1 MRKFDAVVVGA
12 GFAGLYMIH
21 RLRGLGFTVRAFEA
35 GDGVGGTWY
44 WNRYPGARCDV
55 ESLEYSYQFSEELQQ
70 EWSWSERYSGQPE
83 ILRYANHVADRF
95 DLRRDIEFETRVAAA
110 RFDEDASSWRIE
122 VRRQPPG
129 VGGIPA
135 FPGSGNG
142 AGAGS
147 VSGAGGAAGSDNG
160 ADVGSDSGGAAE
172 SPNAAAESRTETVE
186 ARFVVMATGCLS
198 AANLPDFDGI
208 DDFEG
213 ARYHTGAWP
222 HEGVDFT
229 GLRVGIVGTGSSA
242 IQAIPVIAG
251 EAAHLTVFQRTPN
264 YSIPARNGAMDRQR
278 EAEVKAGYP
287 DFRQRNSRMPAGLGA
302 DMNPMHDEFAEVPA
316 EERRRRFEERW
327 EYGGFSFMASFAD
340 MLMSQ
345 EANDAAAGFVRER
358 IRGIVRD
365 PEVADLLSPHNVI
378 GCKRICLDSG
388 YFETFNRP
396 NVTLVDVSSAP
407 IEKITRTGLRTGG
420 RDYEFDAIVF
430 ATGFDAMT
438 GALTRIDIRGR
449 GGRRLRAKWE
459 DGPRAYLGLGIAG
472 FPNLFVVT
480 GPGSPSVLSNMLPSI
495 EQHVDW
501 IADCVAWMRDRG
513 HAAIEAT
520 PEAEDEWVAH
530 VGEVAGATLY
540 PTCNSWYL
548 GANVPGKPR
557 VFMPYL
563 GFPAYVEKCDAVAAN
578 DYEGFELS

>member
-1 MRKFDAVVVGA
+1 MRKFDVVVVGA
-12 GFAGLYMIH
+12 GFAGLYMVH

-95 DLRRDIEFETRVAAA
+95 DLRRDIEFNRRVVSA
-110 RFDEDASSWRIE
+110 RFDERASGWLIE
-122 VRRQPPG
+122 VAHASESAAAPLDG
-129 VGGIPA
+129 DGT
-135 FPGSGNG
+135 GNG
-142 AGAGS
+142 R
-147 VSGAGGAAGSDNG
+147 GG
-160 ADVGSDSGGAAE
+160 
-172 SPNAAAESRTETVE
+172 ETVF
-186 ARFVVMATGCLS
+186 ASFVVMATGCLS
-198 AANLPDFDGI
+198 AANLPSFEGI

-213 ARYHTGAWP
+213 AKYHTGAWP

-229 GLRVGIVGTGSSA
+229 GLRVGVVGTGSSA
-242 IQAIPVIAG
+242 IQAIPVIAE

-264 YSIPARNGAMDRQR
+264 YSIPARNSAMDLER
-278 EAEVKAGYP
+278 EAEVKAEYP
-287 DFRQRNSRMPAGLGA
+287 AFRARNRQMPAGLGA
-302 DMNPMHDEFAEVPA
+302 DMNPMHDEFAEVPP
-316 EERRRRFEERW
+316 EERRRRLEERW

-345 EANDAAAGFVRER
+345 EANDAAAGFVREK
-358 IRGIVRD
+358 IRGIVD
-365 PEVADLLSPHNVI
+365 NPEVADLLSPANVI

-388 YFETFNRP
+388 YFETFNRS
-396 NVTLVDVSSAP
+396 NVSLVDVSSEP
-407 IEKITRTGLRTGG
+407 IEKITESGLRTGG
-420 RDYEFDAIVF
+420 REFELDAIVF

-438 GALTRIDIRGR
+438 GALARIDIRGR
-449 GGRRLRAKWE
+449 GGRALRSKWE
-459 DGPRAYLGLGIAG
+459 DGPRAYLGLGVAG
-472 FPNLFVVT
+472 FPNLFVIT

-501 IADCVAWMRDRG
+501 IADCMAWMRNRG

-520 PEAEDEWVAH
+520 PEAENEWVAH

-563 GFPAYVEKCDAVAAN
+563 GFPPYVEKCDAVAAN